1 MIEYVLML
9 DVDGVLVTAGPNG
22 GSWSDQL
29 EADLGIPK
37 RDLLD
42 AFFHKYWAEIIIGKA
57 EMMPMLEAALDEIG
71 TEVSATALRD
81 YWFAQDATLNTDML
95 REVAEIRAAGVP
107 VWLATNQEHLRAAY
121 LLDDLGLGDM
131 VDGAIWSAAVGA
143 KKPDPAFF
151 AAVEARVGKPQATF
165 VFVDDRLPN
174 VEAARA
180 CGWVAHHWTGDQSLR
195 AVFDAV

>member
-1 MIEYVLML
+1 
-9 DVDGVLVTAGPNG
+9 
-22 GSWSDQL
+22 
-29 EADLGIPK
+29 
-37 RDLLD
+37 
-42 AFFHKYWAEIIIGKA
+42 
-57 EMMPMLEAALDEIG
+57 MMPLLEIALDEIG
-71 TEVSATALRD
+71 TEVSATSLRD

-95 REVAEIRAAGVP
+95 REVAEIRAAGVS

-121 LLDDLGLGDM
+121 LLDHLGLGDM

-151 AAVEARVGKPQATF
+151 AAAEARVGLPGATY

-180 CGWVAHHWTGDQSLR
+180 CGWVAHHWTDNQSLR
-195 AVFDAV
+195 AVFGAV